1 MAEKLPIAFATF
13 KRCVLE
19 TLINGPLPVRVER
32 HAERWSVLLKSQD
45 GQTEIHVPP
54 NKEMITSEE
63 AARGFAKAALQLA
76 LDEFEA
82 ERLDAIEEPDKPER
96 LQ

>member
-1 MAEKLPIAFATF
+1 MTEKLPIAFATF

-19 TLINGPLPVRVER
+19 TLVGGPLAARVVRK
-32 HAERWSVLLKSQD
+32 AQDWSVYLKSPD
-45 GQTEIHVPP
+45 GTAEIHVPP
-54 NKEMITSEE
+54 IVGMMTSED

-82 ERLDAIEEPDKPER
+82 EGLNGTEQPAV
-96 LQ
+96 Q